1 MIRPAQCADK
11 RFPYLAAALLALMA
25 ALQITS
31 AAGDSQTWDE
41 AFGIAEGYSYLK
53 TGDVRLDVAH
63 PIFAKVLNAF
73 PLLWLRPSFPL
84 DDRSWLDSKPW
95 EFSAKFLYANR
106 VLASKMLAAARG
118 ASIAFTLAVGV
129 VLAWWTRR
137 TFGAGAALVALAFY
151 SLDPNWLAHSRYTTS
166 DPWVTGFIFLAS
178 IAWIEHVRKR
188 TWHTLVLAGILLGC
202 ALGSK
207 LSALCLPVAFALISL
222 LYAFRRPRPGGF
234 RMVLDLAAC
243 LGVAAAFLALVYA
256 PEVKAALV
264 YWTTGAKQ
272 LPFLDIPLASYARP
286 VSLLGRLLRA
296 AGETFHLPA
305 FAFLRSLSDT
315 AGHLQTGHQ
324 AYLLGEISDR
334 GWWYYF
340 PIAMLVKT
348 PTATLLAF
356 LLAAVLG
363 ISRFPRCLA
372 VAAQYAVPSRDRQGA
387 VCLALA
393 IPPAVFL
400 LFSIAATRV
409 NIGLR
414 HVLPVYP
421 FLWVLSAALLCR
433 AAGGWWEKTRR
444 PAIAALVVLFA
455 AESAA
460 IYPHYVAF
468 FNWPSGGP
476 AQGPRY
482 LLDSN
487 LDWGQDLAR
496 AADWVRSRG
505 DPPLC
510 ACYFGRAP
518 LEYYGLAA
526 EPLPASKDSPEWND
540 LDCVALVS
548 ATPLYGLYVS
558 RDPFAGLRNRE
569 PMARIGYSIYA
580 YDLRKSAAVAGDP
593 APPGVYDDFDSRV
606 YVRNSWSRDRQF
618 SSSAGGTLSYS
629 NHPAARLTFVFR
641 GSGIC
646 WVHTKALNRGRA
658 RVMIDGTTRDVL
670 DLYSPTIEW
679 QARACFGGLAEGIH
693 KFEIFNASPA
703 NPASSGAYIDADV
716 FEVLR

>member
-1 MIRPAQCADK
+1 MIRPAQCVDK

-63 PIFAKVLNAF
+63 PIFAKVLNAL
-73 PLLWLRPSFPL
+73 PLLWVRPSLPL

-106 VLASKMLAAARG
+106 VPAGKMLAAARG
-118 ASIAFTLAVGV
+118 ASIAFALAVGV

-137 TFGAGAALVALAFY
+137 TFGAGAALLALAFY

-188 TWHTLVLAGILLGC
+188 GWHTLVLAGILLGC

-207 LSALCLPVAFALISL
+207 LSALSLPLVFALISV
-222 LYAFRRPRPGGF
+222 LYAFRWPRPGVF
-234 RMVLDLAAC
+234 RMASDLAAC
-243 LGVAAAFLALVYA
+243 LGVAALFLALVYA
-256 PEVKAALV
+256 PEVKAAV
-264 YWTTGAKQ
+264 VFWTTGEKQ
-272 LPFLDIPLASYARP
+272 MPFVDIPLASYARP

-315 AGHLQTGHQ
+315 ADHLQTGHQ

-340 PIAMLVKT
+340 PVAMLVKT
-348 PTATLLAF
+348 PTAALLAF
-356 LLAAVLG
+356 LIGAVLG
-363 ISRFPRCLA
+363 ISRLHRSLT
-372 VAAQYAVPSRDRQGA
+372 VAARHEGPRSLKHA
-387 VCLALA
+387 ALA

-421 FLWVLSAALLCR
+421 FLWVLTAALLCR
-433 AAGGWWEKTRR
+433 AAGGWWEKIRR
-444 PAIAALVVLFA
+444 PAIAALVALFA

-460 IYPHYVAF
+460 TYPHYVAF

-476 AQGPRY
+476 VHGPRY

-487 LDWGQDLAR
+487 LDWGQDLSR

-505 DPPLC
+505 NPPLC

-526 EPLPASKDSPEWND
+526 EPLPVSKDSPEWKD

-558 RDPFAGLRNRE
+558 PDAFARLRRRE
-569 PMARIGYSIYA
+569 PTARIGYSIYA
-580 YDLRKSAAVAGDP
+580 YDLRKSAAAAGEP

-606 YVRNSWSRDRQF
+606 HVRNSWSRDRQF
-618 SSSAGGTLSYS
+618 SSAAGGTLSYS

-658 RVMIDGTTRDVL
+658 RVMIDGFSRGTL
-670 DLYSPTIEW
+670 DLYSSNVQW
-679 QARACFGGLAEGIH
+679 QARACFGGLARGIH

-703 NPASSGAYIDADV
+703 NSASSGAYIDADA